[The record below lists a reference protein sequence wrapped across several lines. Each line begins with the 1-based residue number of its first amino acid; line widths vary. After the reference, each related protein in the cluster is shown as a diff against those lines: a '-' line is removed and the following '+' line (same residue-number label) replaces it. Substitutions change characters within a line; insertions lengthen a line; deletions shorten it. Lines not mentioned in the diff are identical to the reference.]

1 MCTQILITSLFT
13 GPIRGECDTHSCPGT
28 LSYDRFEMNRKRPT
42 AYDGSGASFLGR
54 ETEALVREG
63 EGWVSGELSLL
74 ALELLG
80 GDGAGEA
87 FGEGDFVA

>member
-1 MCTQILITSLFT
+1 MNV
-13 GPIRGECDTHSCPGT
+13 IRTLALV
-28 LSYDRFEMNRKRPT
+28 LSYDRFEMNKKRLT
-42 AYDGSGASFLGR
+42 AYDGSGALFLGE
-54 ETEALVREG
+54 ETEALVRKG
-63 EGWVSGELSLL
+63 EGRVSGEPSLL

>member
-1 MCTQILITSLFT
+1 M
-13 GPIRGECDTHSCPGT
+13 IRTLALV
-28 LSYDRFEMNRKRPT
+28 LSYDRFSMNRKRLT
-42 AYDGSGASFLGR
+42 AYDGSEALFLGR

-63 EGWVSGELSLL
+63 KGWVSGELLLL